1 MHEALLPGRT
11 FATEP
16 ADFVSISRPPVDEF
30 TDWLEFKIE
39 RSEND
44 Y

>member
-1 MHEALLPGRT
+1 MYEALLPRRT

-16 ADFVSISRPPVDEF
+16 GDFVLISRPPVDEF
-30 TDWLEFKIE
+30 SEWLEFKVE
-39 RSEND
+39 RSEKG